1 MGGRTRRRCAL
12 QQRPHS
18 MYCTY
23 GEGACT
29 GPTGI
34 WADPLW
40 SPTDDSPQP
49 TTTTTAAPANGGDS
63 HHERPAGG
71 DARPR
76 YSNVLALESAPWGPR
91 FPRAWSA
98 WHAADGAIGGG
109 QPAASSYG
117 ERAHHICVHPS
128 SVHAP
133 VRRPPPGASTCAQGI
148 WNRMRR
154 PNPTRPDTRDS
165 ALSGR
170 PPQQLA
176 GRLSCPSIPQC
187 QCQYLSSDRP
197 AQRD

>member
-1 MGGRTRRRCAL
+1 M
-12 QQRPHS
+12 
-18 MYCTY
+18 
-23 GEGACT
+23 
-29 GPTGI
+29 
-34 WADPLW
+34 
-40 SPTDDSPQP
+40 SPTDGSPQP

-133 VRRPPPGASTCAQGI
+133 VRRPPLRRIYVRARHLEPHAS
-148 WNRMRR
+148 
-154 PNPTRPDTRDS
+154 PEPTRPDTWDS